1 MNQEKFAEIK
11 DRIIYVLES
20 VEAEQINARPHEEFL
35 DMMKTFRV
43 YKYDGENDFNI
54 TWADLEKWG
63 VGLDVIAEAAK
74 LNTSV
79 LTPPMIYQV
88 AATSSGIRQIEI
100 GDSIDAALENMANI
114 NEVKYPMYML
124 TNPAIYYGA
133 GSILNEPLMK
143 RIADLWKEDILLL
156 PSSVHEFL
164 MVPFSR
170 KRMELEDWQDTVSTM
185 NSKEDMKGSVL
196 SNSVYLYDWVH
207 KAIVIGY
214 SPDK

>member
-1 MNQEKFAEIK
+1 
-11 DRIIYVLES
+11 
-20 VEAEQINARPHEEFL
+20 
-35 DMMKTFRV
+35 
-43 YKYDGENDFNI
+43 
-54 TWADLEKWG
+54 
-63 VGLDVIAEAAK
+63 
-74 LNTSV
+74 
-79 LTPPMIYQV
+79 
-88 AATSSGIRQIEI
+88 
-100 GDSIDAALENMANI
+100 
-114 NEVKYPMYML
+114 ML

-185 NSKEDMKGSVL
+185 NSMEDMKGSVL

>member
-1 MNQEKFAEIK
+1 MNQEKFAEVK

-20 VEAEQINARPHEEFL
+20 AEAEEINARPHKEFL

-54 TWADLEKWG
+54 TWADLEMWG

-74 LNTSV
+74 RNTSV

-185 NSKEDMKGSVL
+185 NSMEDMKGSVL
-196 SNSVYLYDWVH
+196 SNSVYLYDWAH
-207 KAIVIGY
+207 KAVVIGY

>member
-1 MNQEKFAEIK
+1 
-11 DRIIYVLES
+11 
-20 VEAEQINARPHEEFL
+20 
-35 DMMKTFRV
+35 MMKTFRV

-185 NSKEDMKGSVL
+185 NSMEDMKGSVL

>member
-1 MNQEKFAEIK
+1 MNQENFADIK

-20 VEAEQINARPHEEFL
+20 AEAEDVNARPHEAFL

-54 TWADLEKWG
+54 TWDDLEKWG
-63 VGLDVIAEAAK
+63 VGLEVIAEAAK
-74 LNTSV
+74 RNTPV

-88 AATSSGIRQIEI
+88 AATPSGIQYIEI
-100 GDSIDAALENMANI
+100 GSSIDAALENMANI
-114 NEVKYPMYML
+114 DEVKYPMYML
-124 TNPAIYYGA
+124 TNPAISYGA
-133 GSILNEPLMK
+133 GSILNERLMK

-185 NSKEDMKGSVL
+185 NSMEDMKGSVL

>member
-11 DRIIYVLES
+11 NRIIYVLENA
-20 VEAEQINARPHEEFL
+20 VAEEINARHLEEFL
-35 DMMKTFRV
+35 DMVKTFRV

-54 TWADLEKWG
+54 TWDDLEKWG
-63 VGLDVIAEAAK
+63 VGLEVIAEAAK
-74 LNTSV
+74 RNTPV
-79 LTPPMIYQV
+79 LTPPVIYQV
-88 AATSSGIRQIEI
+88 AATSSGMRQIKI
-100 GDSIDAALENMANI
+100 GDSIEAALENMANI

-133 GSILNEPLMK
+133 SSILNEPILK

-185 NSKEDMKGSVL
+185 NSMEEMKGIVL